1 MLHYDQYKV
10 NSNLCYIE
18 MNNAEILDNTGSSF
32 DNLISELETIE
43 SLYILYATKFQFATH

>member
-1 MLHYDQYKV
+1 
-10 NSNLCYIE
+10 
-18 MNNAEILDNTGSSF
+18 MNNAEILDNTGSWF